1 MDCSLPGS
9 SVHVILKARILE
21 WVAISF
27 SNSRQCYAV
36 IKCSINISY
45 YLKKDYFP
53 LINCINLMLQKYEPY
68 LSCGFRES
76 GWGHTADLH
85 ITELLSHQGNH
96 SVVLLGETEL
106 QQLSLVPHHRG
117 AETCISHFSSL
128 NVAISAHSHLHS
140 LKYVDLDDGCPSK
153 DST

>member
-1 MDCSLPGS
+1 MRALPREKVKTAFPG
-9 SVHVILKARILE
+9 RIPATLIYLLHNKSPDYNSE
-21 WVAISF
+21 WLFCV
-27 SNSRQCYAV
+27 V
-36 IKCSINISY
+36 
-45 YLKKDYFP
+45 
-53 LINCINLMLQKYEPY
+53 EP
-68 LSCGFRES
+68 G
-76 GWGHTADLH
+76 
-85 ITELLSHQGNH
+85 
-96 SVVLLGETEL
+96 VLLGETEL